1 MMDGWIPCPLSEY
14 YICMYVKIM
23 QSESV
28 GTKLLI
34 QILVCLP
41 TKVATTLLCN
51 INEITLSHF
60 YLYAEIDK
68 VVLILKFSPIA
79 IPMF

>member
-1 MMDGWIPCPLSEY
+1 
-14 YICMYVKIM
+14 M

-28 GTKLLI
+28 GTKLLV

-51 INEITLSHF
+51 INEITLCIF
-60 YLYAEIDK
+60 VCMQKLIRLYYIK
-68 VVLILKFSPIA
+68 ILPNLNPNVLSL
-79 IPMF
+79 